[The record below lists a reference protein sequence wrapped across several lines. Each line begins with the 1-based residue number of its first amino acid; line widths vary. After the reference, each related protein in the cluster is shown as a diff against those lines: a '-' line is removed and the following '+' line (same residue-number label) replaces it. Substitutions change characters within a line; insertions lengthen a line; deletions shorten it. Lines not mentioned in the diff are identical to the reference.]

1 MADHDVF
8 EDKVYVMPDK
18 TALFR
23 LYNRN
28 YRATQ
33 FNDSDKGSNR
43 FSPIIIKDGEHESVI
58 SVLYAAESHFVC
70 MGETIMRQN
79 FEGAHTLSDI
89 GQLGDYNVALL
100 ELKRELTLLD
110 LNQIGQIEGL
120 LMAGVESYPKLKR
133 FAAVIANLDRF
144 DGMCWNSYQLGY
156 AGVKAMVLFG
166 NRCKEY
172 DFDVRSSRELLYPSE
187 FGRLEQAARDLRVL
201 IPEAVKDLAAH
212 FAKENKSD
220 E

>member
-1 MADHDVF
+1 MSDHDML
-8 EDKVYVMPDK
+8 EGNVYVMPDK

-23 LYNRN
+23 LHNRN

-33 FNDSDKGSNR
+33 FNDSNKGSNR
-43 FSPIIIKDGEHESVI
+43 FSPILIRDGEQESVI

-79 FEGAHTLSDI
+79 SEGAHTLSDI
-89 GQLGDYNVALL
+89 GLLGDYNVALL
-100 ELKRELTLLD
+100 ESKRELTLLD
-110 LNQIGQIEGL
+110 LNQIDQIEDL
-120 LMAGVESYPKLKR
+120 LIAGVESYPKLQQ

-156 AGVKAMVLFG
+156 AGVKAIVLFG
-166 NRCKEY
+166 NRCKEH
-172 DFDVRSSRELLYPSE
+172 DFEVRTSRELLYPSE
-187 FGRLEQAARDLRVL
+187 FGRLEQAARDLRVT
-201 IPEAVKDLAAH
+201 IPESIKDLAAQL
-212 FAKENKSD
+212 AKENKSG